1 MAFLCASKRPQTPQS
16 SSSWEKFGSDKISR
30 VGATQRGGEPKCPR
44 SSPSISSL
52 ARYLRLGRCTDRCA
66 SVGLFSTSRFHH
78 LLSIPVIARQ
88 SHNRVRGHV
97 RVAYSRVF
105 HVHAAELR
113 IQTTLEYTQIH
124 EELTHVLSYVTALR
138 SLVSYLCPAFLGC
151 GTSLSATRP
160 KSLALSQEKRSN
172 NSQKMSHMECIKH
185 FWTQGTY

>member
-1 MAFLCASKRPQTPQS
+1 M
-16 SSSWEKFGSDKISR
+16 
-30 VGATQRGGEPKCPR
+30 GATQRGGEPNCPR

-52 ARYLRLGRCTDRCA
+52 ARYLRFGRCTDRCA

-78 LLSIPVIARQ
+78 LLSIPVIAKQ
-88 SHNRVRGHV
+88 SHHRIRGYV
-97 RVAYSRVF
+97 RVVYSRVF

-138 SLVSYLCPAFLGC
+138 SLASYLCCPAFLGC

-160 KSLALSQEKRSN
+160 KSLALSPEKRSE
-172 NSQKMSHMECIKH
+172 NSHPGFASVFTRCYARFRARARMHANC
-185 FWTQGTY
+185 